1 MQSAPHHHQ
10 GPSVNSEHLRR
21 LSIVLVI
28 TLAFLLIEAIGGWL
42 TGSLALLADA
52 GHLLGDAGAQ
62 ALALV
67 AMRLAGQPATPSK
80 TYGYHRAEILAALFN
95 GLALWLIAGLIWRE
109 AYQRLSHPPSVQ
121 SIGMMAI
128 ATVGL
133 GANLL
138 SYVLLSPVGR
148 RNLNTRAARLHL
160 IGDILGSVGALVAGL
175 IIWSTGWAPADPLV
189 SILIGG
195 LILST
200 SWGVVKESIDVL
212 MEGTPK
218 EIDLTEIMAALGTIP
233 GLEAVHDLHVWCLRS
248 GVHALTLHGVI
259 GETIDDAAI
268 LREMTRLLAER
279 FDIHHTTI
287 QLDRHPDLVRIDA
300 PGTARKRG

>member
-1 MQSAPHHHQ
+1 MKSAPHHHQ
-10 GPSVNSEHLRR
+10 GHPVNREHLRR
-21 LSIVLVI
+21 FSIVLGI
-28 TLAFLLIEAIGGWL
+28 TLTFLLIEAIGGWL

-109 AYQRLSHPPSVQ
+109 AYQRLSHPPPVQ
-121 SIGMMAI
+121 SIGMIAI

-138 SYVLLSPVGR
+138 SYFLLFPVGR
-148 RNLNTRAARLHL
+148 QNLNTRAALLHL
-160 IGDILGSVGALVAGL
+160 IGDILGSVGAMAAGL
-175 IIWSTGWAPADPLV
+175 IIWSTGWTPADPLV

-200 SWGVVKESIDVL
+200 SGGVVKESIDVL

-218 EIDLTEIMAALGTIP
+218 GIDLTDIMTALGTIR

-259 GETIDDAAI
+259 GEEVDDAAI
-268 LREMTRLLAER
+268 LSEMTRVLGDR

-287 QLDRHPDLVRIDA
+287 QLDRRPALVQIKVKGR
-300 PGTARKRG
+300 